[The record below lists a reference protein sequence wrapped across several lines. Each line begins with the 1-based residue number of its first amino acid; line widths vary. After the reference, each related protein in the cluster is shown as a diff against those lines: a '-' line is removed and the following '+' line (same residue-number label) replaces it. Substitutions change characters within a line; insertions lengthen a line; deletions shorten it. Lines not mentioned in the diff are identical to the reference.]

1 MQFTCIIFHIDPTCF
16 GIIISPSSGS
26 RKQSFFK
33 IYMSILTYILNKFF
47 LQPSQDSDTITPKNV
62 DAMYRVLR
70 INDRIVHLL
79 VLHVLF
85 TYGINHVKG
94 IRILS
99 CLKTWRWWKYLFC
112 EKLNVVIIS

>member
-62 DAMYRVLR
+62 EAMYRVLR

-79 VLHVLF
+79 VLHEIVLRHIARNKQC
-85 TYGINHVKG
+85 TRHYIHVTV
-94 IRILS
+94 RRYRFLS
-99 CLKTWRWWKYLFC
+99 
-112 EKLNVVIIS
+112 